1 MKSKLPTWFLLKAF
15 MRSPGL
21 MSSLT
26 KMTLR
31 KHKGVDKDYCKGHGV
46 VSVVPNQISIR
57 ITNVCNHRCAVC
69 GQYGK
74 DGYMHKEQGKEL
86 TKTLPLEKY
95 KELVDQMA
103 KYKPIYY
110 LTGGE
115 PFLYPGFVE
124 LVNYMKK
131 RGSLV
136 SVVTN
141 GVKLKEHAQEIVKNS
156 WDMVL
161 VSFDGPEQVHDVC
174 RGLKGAYKTAIDGL
188 MELKRQKAKQKN
200 KKTHILTSLTL
211 SPANVDY
218 IQETFELNKVISP
231 HLMVIYLSWFTSEH
245 ISDARVK
252 LLGEHF
258 GVEPFTCRS
267 YTKSFTPKEA
277 QSFADSLEKARRK
290 KWPFDYLVVP
300 NLKGDDVRD
309 YYLHPEKTFGYDR
322 CFAPFIMVDIMP
334 NGDVTT
340 CRDYI
345 DVKLGNIT
353 KESLLDIWNNKKFV
367 AFRRLLIKHNGL
379 LPQCSRCCGL
389 MGF

>member
-1 MKSKLPTWFLLKAF
+1 MIFP
-15 MRSPGL
+15 
-21 MSSLT
+21 LT

-31 KHKGVDKDYCKGHGV
+31 KHMGVDKDYNKGNAV
-46 VSVVPNQISIR
+46 ISVVPNQISIR

-74 DGYMHKEQGKEL
+74 DGYMHKEKGKEL

-103 KYKPIYY
+103 RHKPIYY

-124 LVNYMKK
+124 LVKYMKQ
-131 RGSLV
+131 RGSVV

-141 GVKLKEHAQEIVKNS
+141 GVKLKEYAQEIVKNS
-156 WDMVL
+156 WDMIL
-161 VSFDGPEQVHDVC
+161 VSFDGPEQIHDAC
-174 RGLKGAYKTAIDGL
+174 RGLKGAYKIAMDGL
-188 MELKRQKAKQKN
+188 IELKKEKTKQKN

-218 IQETFELNKVISP
+218 IQETFELNKMIMP
-231 HLMVIYLSWFTSEH
+231 DLMVIYLSWFTAEH
-245 ISDARVK
+245 ISEAQAK
-252 LLGEHF
+252 ILGEHF
-258 GVEPFTCRS
+258 GVEPFTCKS
-267 YTKSFTPKEA
+267 YTKTFSREEA
-277 QSFADSLEKARRK
+277 QAFADNLQKARSK

-300 NLKGDDVRD
+300 DLKGGDLRD
-309 YYLHPEKTFGYDR
+309 YYLYPDNTFGYNR

-345 DVKLGNIT
+345 DVKVGNIN
-353 KESLLDIWNNKKFV
+353 EENLLDIWNNKKFV
-367 AFRRLLIKHNGL
+367 AFRRLLIKHNGV